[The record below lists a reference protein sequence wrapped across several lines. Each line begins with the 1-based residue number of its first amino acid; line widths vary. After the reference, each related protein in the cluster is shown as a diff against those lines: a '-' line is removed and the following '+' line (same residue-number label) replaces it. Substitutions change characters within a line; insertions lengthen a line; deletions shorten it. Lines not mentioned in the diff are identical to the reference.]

1 MREWKHS
8 YCLGWS
14 TRVDDLLAPYV
25 EKSYNTYKN
34 EILTLVKS
42 TNGTITEEELNK
54 LAKEKAM
61 KDLEQGIQ
69 GLEYKLNSVASSR
82 GDYPFTTFAIGVG
95 TNEFEQMVSEAV
107 LKVRMGGQGKEG
119 RKKQVLFPKIV
130 FLYDENLHGE
140 GKPLEHIFNLG
151 IECSSKSMY
160 PDWLSLSGEG
170 YVPEMY
176 KTYGEIVYPMGQ
188 AAHVKPCEL
197 CA

>member
-42 TNGTITEEELNK
+42 TNGTITEEEVNK

-82 GDYPFTTFAIGVG
+82 GDYPS
-95 TNEFEQMVSEAV
+95 N
-107 LKVRMGGQGKEG
+107 
-119 RKKQVLFPKIV
+119 
-130 FLYDENLHGE
+130 
-140 GKPLEHIFNLG
+140 
-151 IECSSKSMY
+151 
-160 PDWLSLSGEG
+160 
-170 YVPEMY
+170 
-176 KTYGEIVYPMGQ
+176 
-188 AAHVKPCEL
+188 
-197 CA
+197 